1 MGEFDK
7 LQQIAKEIISSSEIK
22 DNDESEII
30 DFSLATDRKNIEKNK
45 FDILNALEAMRKEH
59 QCEIVKIALEKYIK
73 SEISEMISIINRRFC
88 ELEDKNK
95 KYFSNSSNSKKYDVI
110 TKDGHILLGITG
122 TKEMMETLGYT
133 ILREIGCNGF
143 ISFENLIIRN
153 NDLLKNV
160 MSNQNTSTLATSDDL
175 KERMLPSTVSTVS
188 SDFISE
194 DKKRNE
200 EYLKTLEKIKSEESK
215 KTPVKNTKR
224 KSSIKKGKK

>member
-22 DNDESEII
+22 DTDEREIL
-30 DFSLATDRKNIEKNK
+30 DFSLATDRKTIEHFKLV
-45 FDILNALEAMRKEH
+45 ILNALEAMRKEN
-59 QCEIVKIALEKYIK
+59 QCEIVKIALEHYIN
-73 SEISEMISIINRRFC
+73 SEISEIISIIDRRFS

-95 KYFSNSSNSKKYDVI
+95 KYFSNLSNSKKYDVI

-122 TKEMMETLGYT
+122 TKEMMETLDYT

-143 ISFENLIIRN
+143 ITFENLIISDN
-153 NDLLKNV
+153 NLLKNL
-160 MSNQNTSTLATSDDL
+160 MSNQKTATLATSDDL
-175 KERMLPSTVSTVS
+175 KERMLPSTVSC
-188 SDFISE
+188 DFISE

-224 KSSIKKGKK
+224 KSSNKKGKK

>member
-22 DNDESEII
+22 DTDESEII

>member
-22 DNDESEII
+22 DTDESEII
-30 DFSLATDRKNIEKNK
+30 DVSLATDRKNIEKNK
-45 FDILNALEAMRKEH
+45 FDILEAIEAMRKEH

-95 KYFSNSSNSKKYDVI
+95 KYFSKSSNSKKYDVI

-122 TKEMMETLGYT
+122 TKEIMESLEYT
-133 ILREIGCNGF
+133 VLREIGCNGF
-143 ISFENLIIRN
+143 ISFENLIISDN
-153 NDLLKNV
+153 NLLKNLI
-160 MSNQNTSTLATSDDL
+160 SNQKSATLATSDDL
-175 KERMLPSTVSTVS
+175 KERMLPSTVSC
-188 SDFISE
+188 DFTSE

-224 KSSIKKGKK
+224 KSSNKKGKK